1 MGSREEYIVC
11 CWHCGAAFNAFE
23 APFCTHLDATNIC
36 PFCLK
41 CSCDA
46 PEQYKKDFTKNC
58 PKKLLEEKISQQE
71 GKDLKLGEI
80 LIKAGKISEDQLNTA
95 IEKQKLVKRP
105 LGEIFLNMKVITYDE
120 LEMILVDQREL
131 AFINLDKFELDFAL
145 VEKVGKKFC
154 LYYKFVPLE
163 YVKMDD
169 QKILRFA
176 IADKANLY
184 RLKLVKGLKD
194 IVLVAYMAD
203 KQKIDALLEEIKDH
217 DIKVLK

>member
-1 MGSREEYIVC
+1 MGCDEYIVC

-23 APFCTHLDATNIC
+23 VPFCTHMDPTKIC

-46 PEQYKKDFTKNC
+46 PEQYKKNFTQNC

-71 GKDLKLGEI
+71 GKELKLGEI
-80 LIKAGKISEDQLNTA
+80 LIKAGKITENQLNIA
-95 IEKQKLVKRP
+95 IERQKLENRP
-105 LGEIFLNMKVITYDE
+105 LGEIFVMMGIINRHE

-131 AFINLDKFELDFAL
+131 AFINLDKFEVDFAL
-145 VEKVGKKFC
+145 VQKVGKKFC
-154 LYYKFVPLE
+154 LHYKFVPLE
-163 YVKMDD
+163 YVKMNN

-176 IADKANLY
+176 IGDKADLY

-203 KQKIDALLEEIKDH
+203 KKKLELLLEEIRDQ
-217 DIKVLK
+217 DLLVLK

>member
-1 MGSREEYIVC
+1 MGSDEYIVY
-11 CWHCGAAFNAFE
+11 CWHCGAAFDAFE
-23 APFCTHLDATNIC
+23 VPFCTHMDATKIC

-46 PEQYKKDFTKNC
+46 PEQYKKEFTQNC

-71 GKDLKLGEI
+71 GKELKLGEI
-80 LIKAGKISEDQLNTA
+80 LIKAGKISEEQLNIA
-95 IEKQKLVKRP
+95 IEKQKIENRP
-105 LGEIFLNMKVITYDE
+105 LGEIFIMMGLITYAE
-120 LEMILVDQREL
+120 LKMILVDQREL
-131 AFINLDKFELDFAL
+131 AFINLDKFEINFKL

-154 LYYKFVPLE
+154 LHYKFIPLE
-163 YVKMDD
+163 YVKMNN

-176 IADKANLY
+176 IGDKADLY

-203 KQKIDALLEEIKDH
+203 KQKIDLLLEEIRDQ
-217 DIKVLK
+217 DLLVLK

>member
-1 MGSREEYIVC
+1 MGNDEYIVC

-23 APFCTHLDATNIC
+23 VPFCTHMDATKIC

-46 PEQYKKDFTKNC
+46 PEEYKKKFTENC

-71 GKDLKLGEI
+71 GKELKLGEI
-80 LIKAGKISEDQLNTA
+80 LIKAGKISEDQLNIA
-95 IEKQKLVKRP
+95 IERQKIEKRP
-105 LGEIFLNMKVITYDE
+105 LGEIFMMMGIITYNE
-120 LEMILVDQREL
+120 LEMVLVDQREL
-131 AFINLDKFELDFAL
+131 AFINLDKFELDFPL

-154 LYYKFVPLE
+154 LHYKFVPLE
-163 YVKMDD
+163 YVKMNN

-176 IADKANLY
+176 IGDKADLY

-194 IVLVAYMAD
+194 IVLVPYLAD
-203 KQKIDALLEEIKDH
+203 KKKIELLLEEIRDQ
-217 DIKVLK
+217 DLLVLK

>member
-1 MGSREEYIVC
+1 MASDEYIVC

-23 APFCTHLDATNIC
+23 VPFCTHMDPTKIC

-46 PEQYKKDFTKNC
+46 PEQYKKDFTQNC
-58 PKKLLEEKISQQE
+58 PTKLLEEKISQQE
-71 GKDLKLGEI
+71 GKELKLGEI
-80 LIKAGKISEDQLNTA
+80 LIKAGKISEEQLNIA
-95 IEKQKLVKRP
+95 IERQKLEKRP
-105 LGEIFLNMKVITYDE
+105 LGEIFIMMGVITYDE

-131 AFINLDKFELDFAL
+131 AFINLDKFEVDFSL

-154 LYYKFVPLE
+154 LHYKFVPLE
-163 YVKMDD
+163 YVKMDN

-176 IADKANLY
+176 IGDKADLY

-203 KQKIDALLEEIKDH
+203 KKKIELLLEEIRDQ
-217 DIKVLK
+217 DLLVLK

>member
-1 MGSREEYIVC
+1 MGNDEYIVC

-23 APFCTHLDATNIC
+23 VPFCTHMDATKIC

-46 PEQYKKDFTKNC
+46 PEQYKKKFTQNC

-71 GKDLKLGEI
+71 GKELKLGEI

-95 IEKQKLVKRP
+95 IERQKTGKRP
-105 LGEIFLNMKVITYDE
+105 LGEIFMMMGLITYNE
-120 LEMILVDQREL
+120 LKMVLVDQREL
-131 AFINLDKFELDFAL
+131 AFINLDKFEVDFPL

-154 LYYKFVPLE
+154 LHYRFVPLE
-163 YVKMDD
+163 YVKMDN
-169 QKILRFA
+169 QNILRFA
-176 IADKANLY
+176 IANKADLY

-194 IVLVAYMAD
+194 IVLVPYLAD
-203 KQKIDALLEEIKDH
+203 KKKIELLLEEIRDQ
-217 DIKVLK
+217 DFLVLK

>member
-1 MGSREEYIVC
+1 MGSSDEYIVC
-11 CWHCGAAFNAFE
+11 CWHCGAGFNAYE
-23 APFCTHLDATNIC
+23 SPFCTHMDATKIC

-46 PEQYKKDFTKNC
+46 PEQYKNDFTQNC
-58 PKKLLEEKISQQE
+58 PRKLLEEKISRQE
-71 GKDLKLGEI
+71 GKELKLGEI
-80 LIKAGKISEDQLNTA
+80 LIKAGKISEDQLNIA
-95 IEKQKLVKRP
+95 IERQKLLKRP
-105 LGEIFLNMKVITYDE
+105 LGEIFMMMGIITYDE

-131 AFINLDKFELDFAL
+131 AFINLDKFEIDFAL

-163 YVKMDD
+163 YVKMDN

-194 IVLVAYMAD
+194 IVLVPYLAD
-203 KQKIDALLEEIKDH
+203 KQKIDALLEEIRDQ
-217 DIKVLK
+217 DILVLK